1 MNYNDG
7 LGWLLMNFIGPAV
20 LGLLLAWGGYQSY
33 MWRRQRGKP
42 IDARTIGHDP
52 EPTGRYIA
60 ALGLPVLATFALIAI
75 VVATHVGHHG

>member
-1 MNYNDG
+1 MSG
-7 LGWLLMNFIGPAV
+7 VGSAASRSTPA
-20 LGLLLAWGGYQSY
+20 S
-33 MWRRQRGKP
+33 
-42 IDARTIGHDP
+42 IGHDP